1 MWFSHQNGCFR
12 KVNLKNDIKLKK
24 KKKKKKPYQ
33 VPIQSSK
40 NNDYFIGIRS
50 SYKSFVTFG
59 SEKFGALN
67 SLKSIIKSKTSLI
80 YRSNLRQ
87 TTFIT
92 SLPNM

>member
-12 KVNLKNDIKLKK
+12 KVNLKNDIKLE
-24 KKKKKKPYQ
+24 KKKPYH
-33 VPIQSSK
+33 VPITVK
-40 NNDYFIGIRS
+40 TMIIGIRS

-59 SEKFGALN
+59 FEKFSALN
-67 SLKSIIKSKTSLI
+67 SFKSTVKTKTSLI
-80 YRSNLRQ
+80 YRSNLCQ